1 MKSVNIHD
9 AKTHFSQ
16 YLARV
21 LSGRKIIIAKSSKPV
36 AILMPYHPE
45 AKKRKLGQLSGLLK
59 MREDFDA
66 PLPNSINKAFQG
78 KA

>member
-16 YLARV
+16 HLAHV
-21 LSGRKIIIAKSSKPV
+21 LSGHKIVIAKSSKPV

-45 AKKRKLGQLSGLLK
+45 IKKRKLGQLFGLLK
-59 MREDFDA
+59 MSDDFDA

-78 KA
+78 KG